1 MKVSPVAIPQVAK
14 TQLDKH
20 KLTIMNELGQIIV
33 GVAVSGTSFGHPV
46 AQLVLT
52 AVNDVYD
59 GRLPLEEMSLD
70 KPLQDGAGV
79 SSLLPA
85 LRRSG
90 APVFKF
96 TGDVLTVDLESC
108 YNQTSKLDA
117 VLRRLK
123 ADAFRP
129 ELHASM
135 RGIFGF
141 DTEREV
147 TYFSGAGRQRVAL
160 IQIASENVC
169 MLVRIITQRQ
179 LPTPLF
185 EFLCDDNHCF
195 TGVKIKDDLNYLSQ
209 DYGKCFQNK
218 CPTYCDLATRT
229 KAIAGAPPIKE
240 WGLKDLSMGWL
251 GSQLD
256 KSIRCDCCG
265 QRNDNKACHKRWAR
279 PLVEL
284 KTLPGYIQYAAND
297 AAVGWHIFARSV
309 PGRRDKVNPTGVAV
323 QARRADASMQNVMEQ
338 VTEAIDYVGGAGS
351 LATDGALGDENA
363 DADADAD
370 GELLEEERSPVVNAS
385 VREEKAMMDACQ
397 RAIVSYAESPA
408 ESEPLRIPT
417 VLTSQQ
423 RQQLHVLCEQ
433 KNLVHI
439 TEQVND
445 APEALRQLVVTKA
458 PDAGADR
465 SVVVAP
471 GGVFIGPGL
480 PSLDISSIK
489 LPAVN
494 KDWATDPCHY
504 DTYHFLGIFLGMVV
518 TKTSVLF
525 PIFTIAIAMCVFKPM
540 PGEYARVVH
549 HMKYVEPELTMEV
562 IARRPWWYFRKRMR
576 MICPDPMVI
585 MTQLV
590 GACIIFSHMVDPVTD
605 HSFLAPDWW

>member
-1 MKVSPVAIPQVAK
+1 
-14 TQLDKH
+14 
-20 KLTIMNELGQIIV
+20 
-33 GVAVSGTSFGHPV
+33 
-46 AQLVLT
+46 
-52 AVNDVYD
+52 
-59 GRLPLEEMSLD
+59 MSLD

-96 TGDVLTVDLESC
+96 TGDVLTVDLEPS
-108 YNQTSKLDA
+108 YNQTQKLVA

-129 ELHASM
+129 ELQESM

-147 TYFSGAGRQRVAL
+147 TYFSGSGRQRVAL

-169 MLVRIITQRQ
+169 LLVRTITQRQ
-179 LPTPLF
+179 LPIAVL

-195 TGVKIKDDLNYLSQ
+195 TGVQIKDDMKYLSE
-209 DYGKCFQNK
+209 DYDNCFQNK
-218 CPTYCDLATRT
+218 CPRYCDLAART
-229 KAIAGAPPIKE
+229 KAIAGAPSITK
-240 WGLKDLSMGWL
+240 WGLKDLSTGWL

-256 KSIRCDCCG
+256 KSIRCECCG
-265 QRNDNKACHKRWAR
+265 QSNDNKACHKRWAE

-284 KTLPGYIQYAAND
+284 KKSPRYIEYAVND
-297 AAVGWHIFARSV
+297 AGVSWHIFARSV
-309 PGRRDKVNPTGVAV
+309 PGRRDKVNPTGAAV

-351 LATDGALGDENA
+351 LATGALGDEDADANDNA
-363 DADADAD
+363 DADG
-370 GELLEEERSPVVNAS
+370 GELLEEGRSLAVNTS
-385 VREEKAMMDACQ
+385 VREQKAMMDACQ

-408 ESEPLRIPT
+408 EREPLRIPT

-433 KNLVHI
+433 KTLVHI

-458 PDAGADR
+458 PNAGAD
-465 SVVVAP
+465 STPAVVAP

-494 KDWATDPCHY
+494 KEWAIDPCRY

-540 PGEYARVVH
+540 PGEYARVVQ
-549 HMKYVEPELTMEV
+549 HMLYVQPTLTMEV
-562 IARRPWWYFRKRMR
+562 IARRPWQYFRKRMR

-605 HSFLAPDWW
+605 HSFLAPDWR